1 MQDGQI
7 VDSVLGGD
15 TKAFEL
21 LVLKY
26 QKPIYNAAYSITKN
40 AASAEDIAQ
49 EAFVKAYEKLDT
61 LQNKGGFYPWA
72 KKIAVNLALNL
83 YDKNKW
89 TVDVSND
96 TGDDFFDRVVGTTDT
111 PEEYTLKEELR
122 QYVNIFINSLPEKLR
137 VVLVMREVNDL
148 SYDEISEILKIP
160 VGTVRSRLFNAR
172 QILKERLIKQGL
184 ADGVYD
190 KQEG

>member
-1 MQDGQI
+1 MQDSQI
-7 VDSVLGGD
+7 VDSVLNGD

-26 QKPIYNAAYSITKN
+26 QKPVYNAAYSITKN

-49 EAFVKAYEKLDT
+49 DAFVKAYEKLDT
-61 LQNKGGFYPWA
+61 LQNHAGFYAWT

-96 TGDDFFDRVVGTTDT
+96 TGDDFFDRVVATSDT
-111 PEEYTLKEELR
+111 PEEYALKEEMKA
-122 QYVNIFINSLPEKLR
+122 YINIFIDSLPEKLR
-137 VVLVMREVNDL
+137 LVLVMREADDL
-148 SYDEISEILKIP
+148 SYEEISEILTIP

-172 QILKERLIKQGL
+172 QIIKERLIKQGL

-190 KQEG
+190 KIEG